1 MRTLSILGIIVGILI
16 AGYSIW
22 RWGGWL
28 YDEPF
33 RMFMGI
39 FIGISIMGFSYII
52 DWMTLRDKLDR
63 NKYEKIDSVVREFKT
78 IKDMLRK

>member
-1 MRTLSILGIIVGILI
+1 MLVGLSI

-33 RMFMGI
+33 RMLVGI
-39 FIGISIMGFSYII
+39 FIGMSVMGFSYII
-52 DWMTLRDKLDR
+52 DWMTMRDKLDE
-63 NKYEKIDSVVREFKT
+63 NKFKRLDSVSQEINTIREMMK
-78 IKDMLRK
+78 K